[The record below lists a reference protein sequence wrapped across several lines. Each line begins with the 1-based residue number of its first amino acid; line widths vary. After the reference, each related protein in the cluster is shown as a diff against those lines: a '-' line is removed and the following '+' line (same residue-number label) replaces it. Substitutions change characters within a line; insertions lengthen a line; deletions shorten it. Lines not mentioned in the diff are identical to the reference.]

1 MTRASALLLLLLV
14 LAACG
19 KRADPRAPFTGSR
32 IPPGL
37 EHRFYPPEG
46 WAWGLL
52 KTKGIPA
59 MRYGVSAPPSR
70 PRADVVILPA
80 YGEPAEAWFETARD
94 LNRMGYVAWVLEP
107 AGQGGSGRYVL
118 PRDLVHA
125 PSLAPDAEA
134 AQAMIAAVIRRRP
147 TILLASGAGAPTAL
161 AALSAG
167 APVEGLILSAP
178 ALSPSPA
185 GETKVSNMRRLG
197 LGRFRAAGGKPWERP
212 GPDDVTL
219 GLTHDARRGQV
230 RLAWQR
236 ANPDLRMGGPS
247 WDWRAAFDVAA
258 RKARSSPP
266 AMPDSPVLILQP
278 RAGGPAARTLC
289 KRLKACTLQPMGPV
303 GAALELEADEPRR
316 AWLTAVQAFVEAR
329 IARFSPPPLAARLAP
344 EG

>member
-1 MTRASALLLLLLV
+1 MPRAPILLFLLIA

-19 KRADPRAPFTGSR
+19 KRDDPRGPFTDSR

-37 EHRFYPPEG
+37 EHRFYPPDG

-52 KTKGIPA
+52 KTKDIPA

-125 PSLAPDAEA
+125 PSLEPDAEA
-134 AQAMIAAVIRRRP
+134 AKALIGAVIRRRP

-161 AALSAG
+161 AALADG

-178 ALSPSPA
+178 ALTPPPG
-185 GETKVSNMRRLG
+185 GEKTMAFMRRFG
-197 LGRFRAAGGKPWERP
+197 LGRFRAAGGRPWERS
-212 GPDDVTL
+212 GPDDAKL

-247 WDWRAAFDVAA
+247 WDWRAAFEAA
-258 RKARSSPP
+258 AAKARSSPP
-266 AMPDSPVLILQP
+266 AKP
-278 RAGGPAARTLC
+278 RFAGADPAAS
-289 KRLKACTLQPMGPV
+289 
-303 GAALELEADEPRR
+303 RR
-316 AWLTAVQAFVEAR
+316 NGRRNGAVQTAEGLH
-329 IARFSPPPLAARLAP
+329 PAAHGTGGR
-344 EG
+344 

>member
-1 MTRASALLLLLLV
+1 MPRVPAALLLLIA

-19 KRADPRAPFTGSR
+19 KKADPRAPFTDSR

-52 KTKGIPA
+52 KTKDIPA

-70 PRADVVILPA
+70 PRADVVILPT

-107 AGQGGSGRYVL
+107 AGQGGSGRYIL

-134 AQAMIAAVIRRRP
+134 AEALIGAVIRRRP

-178 ALSPSPA
+178 ALEPPKP
-185 GETKVSNMRRLG
+185 GETQVQGMRRLG
-197 LGRFRAAGGKPWERP
+197 FGRYRAAGGKPWERS
-212 GPDDVTL
+212 GPDDRAV
-219 GLTHDARRGQV
+219 GLTHDAQRGKV

-247 WDWRAAFDVAA
+247 WDWRAAFDEAA

-266 AMPDSPVLILQP
+266 AKPDSPVLILQP
-278 RAGGPAARTLC
+278 RAGAAAAALC
-289 KRLKACTLQPMGPV
+289 KRLRACTLQPMGPV
-303 GAALELEADEPRR
+303 GAEIELEADEPRR
-316 AWLTAVQAFVEAR
+316 AWLSAVQAFVEAR